1 MGLSLVDF
9 LEQSYKQK
17 KLKNNQYSIRS
28 FARDLDVSSGRLVNI
43 LKRKSIPGPKIINRF
58 FEKLSVPEAEQLQ
71 ILQSLEQERFLKRGL
86 GFEKELN
93 ESELEQ
99 LGNWKSWALYTLIQ
113 RGDFDGTEK
122 WIEQHSGFNTDEV
135 RSLLQGLLQIGLIER
150 QGDLLLRQK
159 IQNVTTTRDIPSK
172 TIRELHR
179 QFLRQASESLE
190 KHSVNERDITGI
202 TMCINRE
209 KLPEAKQLISQFRA
223 QLNKLLEDGEC
234 REVYHLGIQLF
245 PVIPEVQSEK

>member
-9 LEQSYKQK
+9 LEHSYQQK
-17 KLKNNQYSIRS
+17 KSKNNLYSIRS

-58 FEKLSVPEAEQLQ
+58 FEKLNVPEAEQQQ

-93 ESELEQ
+93 ENELEQ

-113 RGDFDGTEK
+113 RQDFDGTEK
-122 WIEQHSGFNTDEV
+122 WVVEQSGFSVDEV
-135 RSLLQGLLQIGLIER
+135 QHILQGLLQIGLIER
-150 QGDLLLRQK
+150 QDDLLVRQK

-172 TIRELHR
+172 TIRELHK
-179 QFLRQASESLE
+179 QFMQQACESLE
-190 KHSVNERDITGI
+190 KHTVAERDITGI
-202 TMCINRE
+202 TMCINPN
-209 KLPEAKQLISQFRA
+209 KLAEAKQLISQFRA
-223 QLNKLLEDGEC
+223 QMNKLLEDGEC
-234 REVYHLGIQLF
+234 RDVYHLGVQLF
-245 PVIPEVQSEK
+245 PVIQEIQSEK